1 MKAIIA
7 GSRNYNNYV
16 YLKQQVDYFREHQ
29 FDAKITEIVSGGARG
44 VDSMGERYAAEND
57 ISLKI
62 FPADWNKHGKAAG
75 HIRNRQ
81 MADYADILIAVW
93 DGESKGTK
101 NMIDTMQ
108 KLKKPVFVVWIGAP
122 TFAQGSENETTI

>member
-7 GSRNYNNYV
+7 GGRDYNNYA
-16 YLKQQVDYFREHQ
+16 YLKQQLDYFREHQ

-44 VDSMGERYAAEND
+44 VDSMGEQYAAEND
-57 ISLKI
+57 IALKI
-62 FPADWNKHGKAAG
+62 FPADWKTHGKSAG
-75 HIRNRQ
+75 PIRNRQ

-101 NMIDTMQ
+101 NMIDTMH

-122 TFAQGSENETTI
+122 AFAQGIQNETTV